1 MNMSGLLRSSLALG
15 VAGFLGL
22 LTYSAVHSMDYAEEA
37 AYSRDLR
44 QVQAVTAE
52 LNERVLK
59 SRSALMTQYD
69 PLVLALRELREL
81 HERLKQVPEFLGG
94 DAALDMRSQ
103 LDESEAELRQK
114 DELVETFKTHN
125 SVLQNSLHY
134 FPVLA
139 NSVIDR
145 ARAHPEGGLVASKIQ
160 ALISAIMLFDTSAD
174 PESTSRVLGAQLD
187 LTNAKENA
195 AALHLDR
202 EFDLILAHSRI
213 ILERKPI
220 ADSIVQQILAVP
232 LPRTAMQIEEAYS
245 MHYRTAT
252 DRALILRQ
260 ILFGLA
266 LATVVLGLT
275 DVILRIRRSA
285 FALEL
290 ATSELR
296 LANRALAREREKER
310 QLGELK
316 TRFVS
321 MTSHEFRTPLSVIVS
336 STELLEN
343 YGDRWDTERRLD
355 HLERIRSAAGSMGR
369 MLDDI
374 LIIGRAEAGVLRASP
389 TQMNLDEF
397 CQHLVE
403 SLEHSSARSH
413 CIRYTFHGDPRVT
426 LDERLMSEVVGNLLG
441 NALKYSPPGSE
452 VHFDVHTTDETC
464 RFLVRDQGIGIPPAE
479 QARLFESFFRASNAD
494 QIKGSGLGLAV
505 VKKALDVQNGTVEVE
520 SELGRGTKFIVH
532 IPRNLA
538 VSRSSSSEL

>member
-69 PLVLALRELREL
+69 PLVAALRDLREL
-81 HERLKQVPEFLGG
+81 HERLKQVPDFLGA
-94 DAALDMRSQ
+94 DAALDMRAQ

-145 ARAHPEGGLVASKIQ
+145 ARAEPNGSVVASRIQ

-187 LTNAKENA
+187 LTNAKEA
-195 AALHLDR
+195 ATALNLNR
-202 EFDLILAHSRI
+202 ELDLILAHSKI

-220 ADSIVQQILAVP
+220 ADGIVQQILAVP
-232 LPRTAMQIEEAYS
+232 LPRTAMQLEEAYS

-260 ILFGLA
+260 VLFGLA
-266 LATVVLGLT
+266 LTTVVLGLT

-285 FALEL
+285 LALEL
-290 ATSELR
+290 ATGELR
-296 LANRALAREREKER
+296 LANNALAREREKER

-343 YGDRWDTERRLD
+343 YGDRWDTEHRLD
-355 HLERIRSAAGSMGR
+355 HLERIRSAAGSMWR

-389 TQMNLDEF
+389 AQLNLDEF
-397 CQHLVE
+397 CRHLVE
-403 SLEHSSARSH
+403 SLEHSSSRSH
-413 CIRYTFHGDPRVT
+413 CIRYTFNGDPRVT
-426 LDERLMSEVVGNLLG
+426 LDERLLSEVVGNLLG
-441 NALKYSPPGSE
+441 NALKYSPPGSD
-452 VHFDVHTTDETC
+452 VNFDVHTTDDTC
-464 RFLVRDQGIGIPPAE
+464 RISVRDQGIGIPPGE
-479 QARLFESFFRASNAD
+479 QSRLFESFFRASNAD

-505 VKKALDVQNGTVEVE
+505 VKKALDVQNGTIEVE
-520 SELGRGTKFIVH
+520 SQLGRGSKFTVH

-538 VSRSSSSEL
+538 ASRSSSSEL

>member
-37 AYSRDLR
+37 QYSRDLR

-69 PLVLALRELREL
+69 PLVVALRDLREL
-81 HERLKQVPEFLGG
+81 HERLKQVPDFLGA

-145 ARAHPEGGLVASKIQ
+145 ARAEPNGNAVASRIQ

-174 PESTSRVLGAQLD
+174 PESTSRVLGAQLE
-187 LTNAKENA
+187 LSNAKETA
-195 AALHLDR
+195 TALNLDR
-202 EFDLILAHSRI
+202 ELDLILAHSKI

-220 ADSIVQQILAVP
+220 ADGIVQQILAVP
-232 LPRTAMQIEEAYS
+232 LPRTALQLEEAYS

-260 ILFGLA
+260 VLFGLA

-285 FALEL
+285 LALEL
-290 ATSELR
+290 ATGELR
-296 LANRALAREREKER
+296 LANDALAREREKER

-321 MTSHEFRTPLSVIVS
+321 MTSHEFQ
-336 STELLEN
+336 E
-343 YGDRWDTERRLD
+343 
-355 HLERIRSAAGSMGR
+355 
-369 MLDDI
+369 
-374 LIIGRAEAGVLRASP
+374 
-389 TQMNLDEF
+389 
-397 CQHLVE
+397 
-403 SLEHSSARSH
+403 
-413 CIRYTFHGDPRVT
+413 PR
-426 LDERLMSEVVGNLLG
+426 
-441 NALKYSPPGSE
+441 
-452 VHFDVHTTDETC
+452 
-464 RFLVRDQGIGIPPAE
+464 
-479 QARLFESFFRASNAD
+479 
-494 QIKGSGLGLAV
+494 
-505 VKKALDVQNGTVEVE
+505 
-520 SELGRGTKFIVH
+520 
-532 IPRNLA
+532 
-538 VSRSSSSEL
+538 